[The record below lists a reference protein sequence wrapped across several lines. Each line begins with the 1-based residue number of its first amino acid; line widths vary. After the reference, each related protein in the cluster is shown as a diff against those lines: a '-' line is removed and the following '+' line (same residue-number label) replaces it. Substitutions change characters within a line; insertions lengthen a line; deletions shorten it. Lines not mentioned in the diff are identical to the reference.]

1 VHGVL
6 TDMGEGATSPQKNE
20 ALQNENKSTDLDMYL
35 NSFRGTCPPLLFFCR
50 FIFLAFLG
58 VSRAGGFKNAKDK
71 THKNSMPKSFYIK
84 IQFQF
89 FSLGF

>member
-6 TDMGEGATSPQKNE
+6 TDMGEGATSPKKNIE

-50 FIFLAFLG
+50 FVFLRFWAFLEQ
-58 VSRAGGFKNAKDK
+58 VDSK
-71 THKNSMPKSFYIK
+71 TPKTKPTK
-84 IQFQF
+84 IPCPKVFTK
-89 FSLGF
+89 